1 MSDIVLQAKDL
12 DVQFQTGRGLV
23 RAVDGIS
30 FEVRRGETLG
40 IVGESGSGKSV
51 TALATMGLVPSPGR
65 VSRGEILFWGA
76 EGGQPVELTKLPSRQ
91 LEDYRGGEISMIF
104 QEPMTSLNPVFTIG
118 FQLVEAITLH
128 KRVSKEEAEREA
140 IARLQEVRLLPHDGE
155 IRQRLMDEFRRT
167 NPKASLPNDRSI
179 ARKWRF

>member
-12 DVQFQTGRGLV
+12 DVQFQTDRGLV

-65 VSRGEILFWGA
+65 VSRGEILFWGQK
-76 EGGQPVELTKLPSRQ
+76 GT
-91 LEDYRGGEISMIF
+91 
-104 QEPMTSLNPVFTIG
+104 
-118 FQLVEAITLH
+118 
-128 KRVSKEEAEREA
+128 
-140 IARLQEVRLLPHDGE
+140 AR
-155 IRQRLMDEFRRT
+155 
-167 NPKASLPNDRSI
+167 
-179 ARKWRF
+179 